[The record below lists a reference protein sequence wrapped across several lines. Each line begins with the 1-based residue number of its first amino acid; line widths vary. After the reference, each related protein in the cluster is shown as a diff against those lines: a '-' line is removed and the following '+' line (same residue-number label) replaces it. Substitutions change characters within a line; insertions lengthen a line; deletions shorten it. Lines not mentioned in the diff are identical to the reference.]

1 MRFHDTLRTAHPCP
15 MEPTDLLR
23 DTLLDKLR
31 SGVWRA
37 GHRLPTERALCA
49 EHGLGRSAVRRVLGQ
64 LKEAGLI
71 TQTVGSG
78 TYVSERITTLLPARA
93 PVPASPATTASPAEL
108 MAARMALEPAIVE
121 MVIRHATPA
130 DFARMS
136 ECCDRAEQA
145 ATLEDFEHWD
155 GLLHEVIAEA
165 AHNSFVGEVFRLM
178 NQARTQGEWGMLK
191 RRSVTPERRAAYQRE
206 HRALVAALR
215 ERDLERALACTR
227 DHLVHVQRNLL
238 GL

>member
-1 MRFHDTLRTAHPCP
+1 MDPTA
-15 MEPTDLLR
+15 LLR
-23 DTLLDKLR
+23 ETLLEKLQ
-31 SGVWRA
+31 SGRWRA

-49 EHGLGRSAVRRVLGQ
+49 EYGLGRSAVRRVLAQ
-64 LKEAGLI
+64 LKDAGLI

-78 TYVSERITTLLPARA
+78 TYVSERIASLLPALE
-93 PVPASPATTASPAEL
+93 PAAAAAAAVSPAEL
-108 MAARMALEPAIVE
+108 MEARMALEPAIVE
-121 MVIRHATPA
+121 MVIRNATPA

-136 ECCDRAEQA
+136 QCCERAEQA
-145 ATLEDFEHWD
+145 DTLDEFEHWD

-165 AHNSFVGEVFRLM
+165 AHNSFVSQIFRLM

-215 ERDLERALACTR
+215 ERDLASALAHTR
-227 DHLVHVQRNLL
+227 AHLQHVQRNLL

>member
-1 MRFHDTLRTAHPCP
+1 MDPSA
-15 MEPTDLLR
+15 LLR
-23 DTLLDKLR
+23 ETLLDQLK
-31 SGVWRA
+31 SGRWRA

-49 EHGLGRSAVRRVLGQ
+49 EYGLGRSAVRRVLAQ
-64 LKEAGLI
+64 LKDAGLI

-78 TYVSERITTLLPARA
+78 TYVSERIATLLPALE
-93 PVPASPATTASPAEL
+93 PAAAAAAVSPAEL

-136 ECCDRAEQA
+136 QCCERAEQA
-145 ATLEDFEHWD
+145 DTLEEFEHWD

-165 AHNSFVGEVFRLM
+165 AHNGFVSQVFRLM

-215 ERDLERALACTR
+215 ERDLGSALAHTR
-227 DHLVHVQRNLL
+227 THLQHVQRNLL